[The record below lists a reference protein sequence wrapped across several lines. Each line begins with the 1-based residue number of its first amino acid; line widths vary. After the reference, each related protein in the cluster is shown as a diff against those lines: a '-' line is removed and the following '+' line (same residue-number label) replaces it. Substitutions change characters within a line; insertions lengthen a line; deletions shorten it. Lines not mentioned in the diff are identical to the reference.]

1 MRAESGYGSS
11 RPGRAHGAGAPTAPR
26 PGSRHDL
33 DPAKLE
39 ALLGPIVRA
48 AGLDLESV
56 KIGRAG
62 RRRLLRVVVDADGGV
77 SLDDIALVSRE
88 ASVRLDDTGAMGEA
102 PYTLEVSSPG
112 VDRPLTQ
119 PRHWRRA
126 MGRLVRVPLAGSGN
140 PGPGNPGPG
149 NPGPGNPGP
158 GNPGPGNPGPG
169 DPGPGAEAQAAPV
182 EGRVVAAGD
191 NGVILEVDGEHLEL
205 GYAELGPGQVQVE
218 FGRPAADPGGQDA
231 ARASAA
237 TGPRTGGRA
246 DGH

>member
-11 RPGRAHGAGAPTAPR
+11 RPGRARGAGAPAAPR
-26 PGSRHDL
+26 PGGRPDL

-39 ALLGPIVRA
+39 ALLEPIVRA

-56 KIGRAG
+56 KIGSAG

-88 ASVRLDDTGAMGEA
+88 ASIRLDGTGAMGQV

-126 MGRLVRVPLAGSGN
+126 VGRLVRVPLAG
-140 PGPGNPGPG
+140 
-149 NPGPGNPGP
+149 
-158 GNPGPGNPGPG
+158 PG
-169 DPGPGAEAQAAPV
+169 DPGPRAEAQAAPV
-182 EGRVVAAGD
+182 EGRVIAAGD
-191 NGVILEVDGEHLEL
+191 NGIILEVDGEHFEF
-205 GYAELGPGQVQVE
+205 GYAELGPGRVQVE
-218 FGRPAADPGGQDA
+218 FGRPAAGPGGQDA
-231 ARASAA
+231 ARAGAA
-237 TGPRTGGRA
+237 AGPRTGGRT

>member
-11 RPGRAHGAGAPTAPR
+11 RPGRARGAGAPAAPR

-39 ALLGPIVRA
+39 ALLEPIVRA

-56 KIGRAG
+56 KIGSAG

-126 MGRLVRVPLAGSGN
+126 TGRLVRVPLAG
-140 PGPGNPGPG
+140 
-149 NPGPGNPGP
+149 
-158 GNPGPGNPGPG
+158 
-169 DPGPGAEAQAAPV
+169 PGARTEAQAAPV
-182 EGRVVAAGD
+182 EGRVIAAGD
-191 NGVILEVDGEHLEL
+191 DGIILEVDGEHLEL
-205 GYAELGPGQVQVE
+205 GYTELGPGRVQVE
-218 FGRPAADPGGQDA
+218 FGRPAADPGGGLDA
-231 ARASAA
+231 ARAGAA
-237 TGPRTGGRA
+237 AGPRTGGRA